1 MIALK
6 LHQHGENIHAH
17 VQALRRCADD
27 LSAQPRRE
35 LLDIAGRL
43 HVIAQA
49 LQAEAQ
55 ALHEHNEQL
64 HAVQRLRDLE
74 RKRYQELFESVPD
87 GYVVTDMDGVVREA
101 NRVAAQMLNVAQNS
115 LPGMSLVNFIARD
128 ERRAFRDQLTRLR
141 YVERMSQ
148 EWVVQIWPHAA
159 APWDAEL
166 TVGVVR
172 DENDRPAALRWMLR
186 DVTERKLAEERLQR
200 AREELESRVRERT
213 KELTKLNQALQAE
226 IGERKRAQ
234 QSLARQSRKLSRSEE
249 DSRRQAGVLQSVLHS
264 MREGVVVIDAE
275 GKFLLVNQAAQRMAG
290 PNLNF
295 DATVAER
302 VRHHDLYL
310 PDKITPYP
318 LHDLPLM
325 RALRGEE
332 VDGVEIFVRR
342 GQGRELWLSVN
353 ARPVRDDAGEIRGAV
368 AVFTDITEHKLA
380 EQHLISLAQY
390 DPLTGLPN
398 RTLFRDRL
406 SQAMARAAR
415 NQRLV
420 ALMFLD
426 LDHFKDINDSLG
438 HQAGDLVLKAV
449 GERLRDCLRDGDTIA
464 RLGGDEFTMILEG
477 MESVEDV
484 AEVAQKV
491 LISLA
496 QPLFIEGRE
505 VLLTTSIGITL
516 YPMDINGTDN
526 MLKKADIAM
535 YHAKDQGRNNYQFYT
550 PEMTARASERLTMEG
565 KLRHALERDE
575 FLLYYQ
581 PQVDLSSGKIVGVEA
596 LLRWRHPELGVIPS
610 ARFIPLAEKTGL
622 IVPISEWVL
631 NTACAQNKRWQD
643 AGLAMLCMATNQSAR
658 QFKHPSLVATI
669 VAALKSS
676 GLDACYL
683 NLEITE
689 DLLMENTLASG
700 SIIAEIKAMGVHI
713 SVDDFGTG
721 YSSLSYLKHFPLD
734 SLKID
739 QSFVQNI
746 PHNAQDAA
754 IATAIITLAHNLEL
768 KVIAEGVETEEQKM
782 FLHAQGCEGMQGYL
796 FSRPMPAEDITHML
810 EQRKLRESQV
820 AG

>member
-1 MIALK
+1 MSALK
-6 LHQHGENIHAH
+6 FHRHGESLRAH
-17 VQALRRCADD
+17 SHTLHRCADD
-27 LSAQPRRE
+27 LPAERRGA
-35 LLDIAGRL
+35 LLDVAEQLR
-43 HVIAQA
+43 VIAQE
-49 LQAEAQ
+49 LQAEEQ
-55 ALHEHNEQL
+55 ALHDYNEQL
-64 HAVQRLRDLE
+64 HAVQRLLELE
-74 RKRYQELFESVPD
+74 RRRYRELFEFAPD
-87 GYVVTDMDGVVREA
+87 GYLVTDMDGAVREVNQA
-101 NRVAAQMLNVAQNS
+101 AAQLLNVAQTS
-115 LPGMSLVNFIARD
+115 LPGMSLINFIARE
-128 ERRAFRDQLTRLR
+128 ERRAFRDRLMRLR
-141 YVERMSQ
+141 YVERMTH
-148 EWVVQIWPHAA
+148 EWVVQIWPHDA

-166 TVGVVR
+166 TVGVMR
-172 DENDRPAALRWMLR
+172 DDYDRPVALRWMLR
-186 DVTERKLAEERLQR
+186 DVTERKLTEERLQR
-200 AREELESRVRERT
+200 ARDELENRVRERT
-213 KELTKLNQALQAE
+213 KELVRLNQTLQDE

-234 QSLARQSRKLSRSEE
+234 QSLARQARKLSRSEE
-249 DSRRQAGVLQSVLHS
+249 DSRQQAGILQSVLNS
-264 MREGVVVIDAE
+264 MREGVVMIDAD
-275 GKFLLVNQAAQRMAG
+275 GKFLLVNQAAQQMAG
-290 PNLNF
+290 P
-295 DATVAER
+295 DMKIDGTMAER
-302 VRHHDLYL
+302 IRHHDLFL

-318 LHDLPLM
+318 SHDLPLM

-332 VDGVEIFVRR
+332 VDGVEMFVRHPR
-342 GQGRELWLSVN
+342 DLWLSVN
-353 ARPVRDDAGEIRGAV
+353 ARPVRDAAGAVCGAV

-380 EQHLISLAQY
+380 EQRLISLAQY

-398 RTLFRDRL
+398 RALFRDRL

-415 NQRLV
+415 SQRLV

-438 HQAGDLVLKAV
+438 HHAGDMVLKAM

-464 RLGGDEFTMILEG
+464 RLGGDEFTMILEN

-491 LISLA
+491 LTGLA
-496 QPLFIEGRE
+496 QPLFVEGRE

-550 PEMTARASERLTMEG
+550 PEMTVRASERLSMEG

-581 PQVDLSSGKIVGVEA
+581 PQIDLNSGKIVGVEA
-596 LLRWRHPELGVIPS
+596 LLRWRHPELGLIPS

-631 NTACAQNKRWQD
+631 HTACMQNKRWQD
-643 AGLAMLCMATNQSAR
+643 AGLATLCVATNQSAR
-658 QFKHPSLVATI
+658 QFKHPNLVATI
-669 VAALKSS
+669 DAALKNS
-676 GLDACYL
+676 GLEARYL
-683 NLEITE
+683 DLEITE
-689 DLLMENTLASG
+689 DLLMENTRASSG
-700 SIIAEIKAMGVHI
+700 IIAEIKAMGVHI

-746 PHNAQDAA
+746 PHNAHDAA

-768 KVIAEGVETEEQKM
+768 RVIAEGVETEEQKT

-796 FSRPMPAEDITHML
+796 FSRPLPAEEFTRML